1 MRFMVSLIFDEA
13 QMDEV
18 TPEQMEEIA
27 TEMNRY
33 NDELR
38 KAGVML
44 AGEGLGP
51 SGMARTLRWGEAGK
65 PVATD
70 GPFAESKEQLGGFWI
85 LECAGPRR
93 GGRVGRKGAHPE
105 RRARGEADRRVRR
118 RGPRAPSAAGRLL
131 GPLPKPARG
140 RTSAR

>member
-18 TPEQMEEIA
+18 TQEQMEEIA

-38 KAGVML
+38 EAGVML

-51 SGMARTLRWGEAGK
+51 SRMARTLRWGEAGK

-85 LECAGPRR
+85 LECGNLDEAVEWAAKAPIQN
-93 GGRVGRKGAHPE
+93 GALEVRPIVESAEEARELHAQ
-105 RRARGEADRRVRR
+105 RAR
-118 RGPRAPSAAGRLL
+118 S
-131 GPLPKPARG
+131 
-140 RTSAR
+140 

>member
-18 TPEQMEEIA
+18 TREQMEQIA
-27 TEMNRY
+27 AEMNRY

-38 KAGVML
+38 EAGVYA
-44 AGEGLGP
+44 AGEGLAP
-51 SGMARTLRWGEAGK
+51 SSMARTLRWGEAGK

-85 LECAGPRR
+85 LRCQDLDEAVEWAAKAPITN
-93 GGRVGRKGAHPE
+93 GALEVRPVVE
-105 RRARGEADRRVRR
+105 SGEEARELHAQRSR
-118 RGPRAPSAAGRLL
+118 S
-131 GPLPKPARG
+131 
-140 RTSAR
+140 

>member
-18 TPEQMEEIA
+18 THEQMEEIA
-27 TEMNRY
+27 SEMNQY

-51 SGMARTLRWGEAGK
+51 SR
-65 PVATD
+65 
-70 GPFAESKEQLGGFWI
+70 
-85 LECAGPRR
+85 PRR
-93 GGRVGRKGAHPE
+93 
-105 RRARGEADRRVRR
+105 
-118 RGPRAPSAAGRLL
+118 
-131 GPLPKPARG
+131 
-140 RTSAR
+140 SARLTW

>member
-1 MRFMVSLIFDEA
+1 MRFMVSLIFDEG

-18 TPEQMEEIA
+18 THEQMAEIA
-27 TEMNRY
+27 TEMNQF

-38 KAGVML
+38 KAGVYV
-44 AGEGLGP
+44 AGEGLAP

-85 LECAGPRR
+85 LELPDLDAALAWAAKASTACMGP
-93 GGRVGRKGAHPE
+93 VE
-105 RRARGEADRRVRR
+105 VR
-118 RGPRAPSAAGRLL
+118 PFQSE
-131 GPLPKPARG
+131 
-140 RTSAR
+140 

>member
-1 MRFMVSLIFDEA
+1 MRFMASLIFDEA

-27 TEMNRY
+27 TEMNQY

-38 KAGVML
+38 ESGVWVG
-44 AGEGLGP
+44 GEGLAP

-70 GPFAESKEQLGGFWI
+70 GPFTESKEQLGGFWI
-85 LECAGPRR
+85 LECGNLDEAVEWAG
-93 GGRVGRKGAHPE
+93 
-105 RRARGEADRRVRR
+105 
-118 RGPRAPSAAGRLL
+118 RAPIRNGALEVRPIVESGEEARELHQQRAG
-131 GPLPKPARG
+131 
-140 RTSAR
+140 

>member
-18 TPEQMEEIA
+18 THEQMEQIA
-27 TEMNRY
+27 TEMNQF

-38 KAGVML
+38 KAGVYV
-44 AGEGLGP
+44 AGEGLAP
-51 SGMARTLRWGEAGK
+51 SGMASTLRWGDAGK

-85 LECAGPRR
+85 LECGGLDEAIEWAGKAPIRNGALEVR
-93 GGRVGRKGAHPE
+93 PIVESAEEARKLHE
-105 RRARGEADRRVRR
+105 QQAR
-118 RGPRAPSAAGRLL
+118 S
-131 GPLPKPARG
+131 
-140 RTSAR
+140 

>member
-18 TPEQMEEIA
+18 THEQMEQIA
-27 TEMNRY
+27 TEMNQF

-38 KAGVML
+38 KAGVYV
-44 AGEGLGP
+44 AGEGLAP
-51 SGMARTLRWGEAGK
+51 SGMARTLRWGDAGK

-85 LECAGPRR
+85 LECASLEEAIEWAGQAPIRN
-93 GGRVGRKGAHPE
+93 GALEVRQIVESGEEARELHQQ
-105 RRARGEADRRVRR
+105 RAG
-118 RGPRAPSAAGRLL
+118 S
-131 GPLPKPARG
+131 
-140 RTSAR
+140 

>member
-1 MRFMVSLIFDEA
+1 MRFMASLIFDEA
-13 QMDEV
+13 EMHGV
-18 TPEQMEEIA
+18 TGEQMEEIA
-27 TEMNRY
+27 SEMNQY

-51 SGMARTLRWGEAGK
+51 SRMARTLRWGEAGK

-85 LECAGPRR
+85 LECGNLDEAVEWAG
-93 GGRVGRKGAHPE
+93 
-105 RRARGEADRRVRR
+105 
-118 RGPRAPSAAGRLL
+118 RAPIRSGALEVRPIVESGEE
-131 GPLPKPARG
+131 ARVLHQQQA
-140 RTSAR
+140 SS

>member
-1 MRFMVSLIFDEA
+1 MPAEQRSSEMRFMVSLIFDES

-18 TPEQMEEIA
+18 TRQQMEETA
-27 TEMNRY
+27 AEMNEY

-38 KAGVML
+38 EAGVMQ
-44 AGEGLGP
+44 AGEGLAP

-85 LECAGPRR
+85 IECGDLDKAVEWAGKAPIRNGALEVRPIVESAEEARELHQRQAG
-93 GGRVGRKGAHPE
+93 
-105 RRARGEADRRVRR
+105 
-118 RGPRAPSAAGRLL
+118 S
-131 GPLPKPARG
+131 
-140 RTSAR
+140 

>member
-18 TPEQMEEIA
+18 THEQMEEIA
-27 TEMNRY
+27 TEMNQF

-38 KAGVML
+38 KAGVYV
-44 AGEGLGP
+44 AGEGLAP

-85 LECAGPRR
+85 LECGDLVESGEEA
-93 GGRVGRKGAHPE
+93 RKLHE
-105 RRARGEADRRVRR
+105 QQAR
-118 RGPRAPSAAGRLL
+118 S
-131 GPLPKPARG
+131 
-140 RTSAR
+140 

>member
-38 KAGVML
+38 EAGVML

-51 SGMARTLRWGEAGK
+51 SSMARTLRWGEAGK

-70 GPFAESKEQLGGFWI
+70 GPVRGVEGAARRVLDPRVR
-85 LECAGPRR
+85 GPRR
-93 GGRVGRKGAHPE
+93 GGRVGRKGADPE

-118 RGPRAPSAAGRLL
+118 GGPRAPSAAGR
-131 GPLPKPARG
+131 
-140 RTSAR
+140 S

>member
-18 TPEQMEEIA
+18 THEQMEEIA
-27 TEMNRY
+27 SEMNQY

-51 SGMARTLRWGEAGK
+51 SRMARTLRWGEAGK

-85 LECAGPRR
+85 LECGNLDEAVEWAG
-93 GGRVGRKGAHPE
+93 
-105 RRARGEADRRVRR
+105 
-118 RGPRAPSAAGRLL
+118 RAPIRNGALEVRPIVESAEE
-131 GPLPKPARG
+131 ARKLHEQQ
-140 RTSAR
+140 ARS

>member
-1 MRFMVSLIFDEA
+1 MRFMASLIFDEA

-18 TPEQMEEIA
+18 TQEQMEEIA
-27 TEMNRY
+27 TEMNEY

-38 KAGVML
+38 EAGIML

-51 SGMARTLRWGEAGK
+51 SRMATTLRWGEAGK

-85 LECAGPRR
+85 LECGDLDEAVEWASKAPIQNGALEVRPIVDSGEEARELHQQ
-93 GGRVGRKGAHPE
+93 RV
-105 RRARGEADRRVRR
+105 
-118 RGPRAPSAAGRLL
+118 S
-131 GPLPKPARG
+131 
-140 RTSAR
+140 S

>member
-18 TPEQMEEIA
+18 TPEQMEQIA
-27 TEMNRY
+27 TEMNQF

-38 KAGVML
+38 KAGVYV
-44 AGEGLGP
+44 AGEGLAP
-51 SGMARTLRWGEAGK
+51 SGMARTLRWGDAGK

-85 LECAGPRR
+85 LECASLEEAIEWAGQAPIRN
-93 GGRVGRKGAHPE
+93 GALEVRQIVESGEEARELHQQ
-105 RRARGEADRRVRR
+105 RAG
-118 RGPRAPSAAGRLL
+118 S
-131 GPLPKPARG
+131 
-140 RTSAR
+140 

>member
-1 MRFMVSLIFDEA
+1 MRFMASLIFDEA

-18 TPEQMEEIA
+18 TQEQMEEIA
-27 TEMNRY
+27 TEMNEY

-38 KAGVML
+38 EAGVML

-51 SGMARTLRWGEAGK
+51 SRMARTLRWGEAGK

-85 LECAGPRR
+85 LECGDLDEA
-93 GGRVGRKGAHPE
+93 VEWACKGAHPK
-105 RRARGEADRRVRR
+105 RRARGEADRRVGRG
-118 RGPRAPSAAGRLL
+118 GPRAPSAAGR
-131 GPLPKPARG
+131 
-140 RTSAR
+140 S

>member
-13 QMDEV
+13 QMNEV
-18 TPEQMEEIA
+18 TRAQMAEIA
-27 TEMNRY
+27 TEMNQF

-38 KAGVML
+38 QAGVYVE
-44 AGEGLGP
+44 GEGLAP

-85 LECAGPRR
+85 LECGDLDEAVEWAAKAPIRN
-93 GGRVGRKGAHPE
+93 GALEVRPIVE
-105 RRARGEADRRVRR
+105 SGEEARE
-118 RGPRAPSAAGRLL
+118 LHQQQ
-131 GPLPKPARG
+131 AR
-140 RTSAR
+140 S

>member
-13 QMDEV
+13 QMSEV
-18 TPEQMEEIA
+18 TPEQMEQVA
-27 TEMNRY
+27 SEMNQY

-51 SGMARTLRWGEAGK
+51 SRMARTLRWGEAGK

-85 LECAGPRR
+85 LECGDLDEA
-93 GGRVGRKGAHPE
+93 VEWARKAPIQNGALEVRPIVESGEEARELHQQ
-105 RRARGEADRRVRR
+105 RAR
-118 RGPRAPSAAGRLL
+118 S
-131 GPLPKPARG
+131 
-140 RTSAR
+140 

>member
-1 MRFMVSLIFDEA
+1 MRFMVSLIFDES

-18 TPEQMEEIA
+18 TPEQMEQIA
-27 TEMNRY
+27 TEMNQF

-38 KAGVML
+38 KAGVYV
-44 AGEGLGP
+44 AGEGLAP

-85 LECAGPRR
+85 LECGGLDEAIEWAGKAPIRNGALEVR
-93 GGRVGRKGAHPE
+93 PIVESGEEARKLHE
-105 RRARGEADRRVRR
+105 QQAR
-118 RGPRAPSAAGRLL
+118 S
-131 GPLPKPARG
+131 
-140 RTSAR
+140 

>member
-18 TPEQMEEIA
+18 THEQMEEIA
-27 TEMNRY
+27 SEMNQY

-51 SGMARTLRWGEAGK
+51 SRMARTLRWGETGK

-85 LECAGPRR
+85 LDCGDLDEAVEWAAKAPIRN
-93 GGRVGRKGAHPE
+93 GALE
-105 RRARGEADRRVRR
+105 VRSIVESGEEARELHQQQA
-118 RGPRAPSAAGRLL
+118 S
-131 GPLPKPARG
+131 
-140 RTSAR
+140 

>member
-1 MRFMVSLIFDEA
+1 MRFMASLIFDEA

-18 TPEQMEEIA
+18 TRDQMEEIA
-27 TEMNRY
+27 TEMNQY

-38 KAGVML
+38 EAGVML

-51 SGMARTLRWGEAGK
+51 SRMARTLRWGEAGK

-85 LECAGPRR
+85 I
-93 GGRVGRKGAHPE
+93 
-105 RRARGEADRRVRR
+105 EAPDLD
-118 RGPRAPSAAGRLL
+118 AALAWAKDASAACE
-131 GPLPKPARG
+131 GPVEVRPFQSESDA
-140 RTSAR
+140 S